1 MMLPVRPL
9 GLGTTDPYSTQ
20 MAAAAT
26 QYGVPLPL
34 LEAVANQE
42 SGYNP
47 NAVGTSGEIGLFQL
61 MPATAAQLGVSNSYD
76 PTQNIQGGAKYLSQL
91 YSQYGSWDQALE
103 AYNEG
108 PGALNAQLAAGVTP
122 TSAGYAASAL
132 SAAGISDTSD
142 SSIAASTDTS
152 GILVDGTDLTT
163 PGDNSTALWM
173 LAGVAAIGLA
183 WAFSR

>member
-9 GLGTTDPYSTQ
+9 GLGVTSDPYSAQ

-26 QYGVPLPL
+26 QYGVPLSL

-91 YSQYGSWDQALE
+91 YAQFGSWDEALE

-132 SAAGISDTSD
+132 AAAGISDTSA
-142 SSIAASTDTS
+142 SSIAGATDASDDS
-152 GILVDGTDLTT
+152 GDLADLTDS
-163 PGDNSTALWM
+163 GDDSGAL
-173 LAGVAAIGLA
+173 VALGIVGLFGL
-183 WAFSR
+183 WALSR

>member
-1 MMLPVRPL
+1 
-9 GLGTTDPYSTQ
+9 

-26 QYGVPLPL
+26 QYGVPLSL

-91 YSQYGSWDQALE
+91 YAQFGSWDEALE

-132 SAAGISDTSD
+132 AAAGIPSD
-142 SSIAASTDTS
+142 SSIAGATDTS
-152 GILVDGTDLTT
+152 GDSGDGTDLTDS
-163 PGDNSTALWM
+163 GDDSGAL
-173 LAGVAAIGLA
+173 VALGIVGLFGL
-183 WAFSR
+183 WALSR